1 MKQKRTFIVLA
12 IVIAVLALGIAYAA
26 VTARLEIY
34 GNATGSF
41 DTDNFQVYFSG
52 YSDITYTGIATDD
65 QNSEVGINQDD
76 KTMGYFNFTGF
87 TTVGQ
92 KQSATWTILNDND
105 AGMKAINVK
114 AAVENAGTNTE
125 NFKVTITKEPAQTI
139 EANGSTEV
147 TVEVE
152 CIKTPE
158 AAVSSTGIVIGIDA
172 EGQAQ
177 AATSGT

>member
-1 MKQKRTFIVLA
+1 MKAKRTFIVLA

-26 VTARLEIY
+26 VTANLEIR

-41 DTDNFQVYFSG
+41 DTANFQVYFSEHSAVTG
-52 YSDITYTGIATDD
+52 TGGVVTTGSTADI
-65 QNSEVGINQDD
+65 NSEDPTIG
-76 KTMGYFNFTGF
+76 TFNFTGF